1 MAMSRAV
8 CSWSL
13 VLCVSMFVA
22 CGDDDDPPPSGGGKS
37 GTGGTAG
44 RGGSG
49 GRGGASGTGMM
60 GSGGGGMAG
69 SGGMTGS
76 GGSAGRGGTT
86 GSAGSSG
93 TAGDASAGT
102 AGTAGSAGTAGA
114 DSSAGTAG
122 AAGNDAGNDSS
133 VDTGTPDTG
142 ADTGPDA
149 AAARMCVERCEDDD
163 DCRVGDAA
171 NSGFVCRSN
180 RCVSTQLHCTTSDA
194 ECIPGASNWTVACP
208 AGTCPGP
215 ILTCIDIG
223 GGVGRCAIPEG
234 SAACAAQKAVFPMP
248 RFGDGGMVNVCGDNT
263 KRCDTATKT
272 CRAGC
277 NVDNDCP
284 PGSGCNTTTHLCGCR
299 NDTQCTGRPG
309 VSACNEDTGLCECTQ
324 HSDCDAVEGDVCVNG
339 QCGCSGISACSK
351 FFDGTTETCE

>member
-22 CGDDDDPPPSGGGKS
+22 CGDDDDPPPPTGKS

-49 GRGGASGTGMM
+49 GRGGASGTGMN
-60 GSGGGGMAG
+60 GSGGGGMGG

-76 GGSAGRGGTT
+76 GGSAGRGGTN

-122 AAGNDAGNDSS
+122 AAGSDAGIDSS
-133 VDTGTPDTG
+133 VDTGTDTG

-215 ILTCIDIG
+215 ILICIDIG